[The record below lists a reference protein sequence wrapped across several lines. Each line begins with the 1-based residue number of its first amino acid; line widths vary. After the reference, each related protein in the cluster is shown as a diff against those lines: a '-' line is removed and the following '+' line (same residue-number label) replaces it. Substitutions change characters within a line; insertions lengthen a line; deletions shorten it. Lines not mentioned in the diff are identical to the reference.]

1 MLEGFTE
8 VGLPIAKLE
17 PNKNRYRRSLSL
29 FIRSIRYNMLKTSLE
44 NYSNHVLNHIREPI
58 HESQL
63 NMSKSTSMI

>member
-1 MLEGFTE
+1 MLDGFTE
-8 VGLPIAKLE
+8 VGLLVAGLE
-17 PNKNRYRRSLSL
+17 PNKNKYNRSLSL

-44 NYSNHVLNHIREPI
+44 NYSNHVLNYIREPI